1 MTGLDETTGAA
12 KLAYAIPQTRPPR
25 TVWHRNLH
33 NAGPHGSDF
42 LRLVFGEGA
51 KFPFPKSIYSVR
63 DTLIAVLR
71 NKPDALV
78 LDFFAGSGTTL
89 NALSLLNL
97 HDSGQRRCILV
108 TNNEVSEREA
118 ASLSS
123 RGFSPGDPQ
132 WEALGICE
140 SVTWPRVKFTTL
152 GHRNKSSL
160 PGEYHLLTHEEKVI
174 PTRIFHCSFAEGDE
188 LSLPQKREFVRL
200 LDGLPM
206 GAVVQNHSFTVVD
219 GAPVSV
225 LWAVSAADEWLSLL
239 EEQDEVSD
247 VYIVTKDKRAF
258 NTVAELAS
266 SRLPGKTEFREMKRP
281 LAQGLDENVEYF
293 RLEFLDPDE
302 VARGDAFN
310 AIVPI
315 LWMMAGCRGDR
326 EDSKG
331 SVAPWFIPKHSP
343 FAVLIQEKHF
353 PMFCE
358 KVSERKDI
366 ELVFLITDSEE
377 NFGQMRRTL
386 GRKVECVQL
395 YQSYLENFRIN
406 TADALK
412 R

>member
-1 MTGLDETTGAA
+1 
-12 KLAYAIPQTRPPR
+12 
-25 TVWHRNLH
+25 
-33 NAGPHGSDF
+33 
-42 LRLVFGEGA
+42 
-51 KFPFPKSIYSVR
+51 
-63 DTLIAVLR
+63 
-71 NKPDALV
+71 
-78 LDFFAGSGTTL
+78 
-89 NALSLLNL
+89 
-97 HDSGQRRCILV
+97 
-108 TNNEVSEREA
+108 
-118 ASLSS
+118 
-123 RGFSPGDPQ
+123 
-132 WEALGICE
+132 
-140 SVTWPRVKFTTL
+140 
-152 GHRNKSSL
+152 
-160 PGEYHLLTHEEKVI
+160 
-174 PTRIFHCSFAEGDE
+174 
-188 LSLPQKREFVRL
+188 
-200 LDGLPM
+200 M